1 MLKTENNKK
10 ITVHTR
16 CTVHMPNCSCLMN
29 RVRDDKKKKKSKHG
43 TWEARNALP
52 KRTLNFRRVMITP
65 RNLFGFNKIKLKKK
79 KKTNLITSML
89 HEMEKEPN
97 TIRSLIKMEE
107 NLIP

>member
-1 MLKTENNKK
+1 
-10 ITVHTR
+10 
-16 CTVHMPNCSCLMN
+16 
-29 RVRDDKKKKKSKHG
+29 
-43 TWEARNALP
+43 
-52 KRTLNFRRVMITP
+52 MITP
-65 RNLFGFNKIKLKKK
+65 RNLFGFNKIKFKKKKK